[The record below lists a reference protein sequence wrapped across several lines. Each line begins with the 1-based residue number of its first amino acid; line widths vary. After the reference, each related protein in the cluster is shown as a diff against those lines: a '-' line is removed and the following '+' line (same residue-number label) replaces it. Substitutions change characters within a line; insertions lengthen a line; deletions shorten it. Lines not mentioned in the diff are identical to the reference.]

1 MTTADVFG
9 IGQINELVAEKR
21 IEDAQ
26 AECMEQT
33 DALMG
38 ILMSKEEYREEYLA
52 LWSTKRSNP
61 MAVFEDATA
70 EKKKSTAKPTKK
82 TSSLHANV
90 KVLPGQSL
98 PEAVVA
104 NALREASRGAQGKQE
119 KVAKVEKTVIP
130 PPVNKTV
137 AEKPDDQEKPTTKA
151 PTEIEAKPKKLPAH
165 DGFELPAVIADKTK
179 EETAAVK
186 EVGIMQRWF
195 RLDLQ
200 ILCFEGRRF
209 SSQRRERGTPFRITR
224 KTTVGAHR
232 SAKEKESRAG

>member
-1 MTTADVFG
+1 M
-9 IGQINELVAEKR
+9 AEKR

-38 ILMSKEEYREEYLA
+38 ILMSKEEYREEYLT

-61 MAVFEDATA
+61 MAVFEDGTA
-70 EKKKSTAKPTKK
+70 EKKKSAAKPTKK

-104 NALREASRGAQGKQE
+104 NALKEASRAAQGKQARE
-119 KVAKVEKTVIP
+119 VKAATTVIS
-130 PPVNKTV
+130 PPVNETV
-137 AEKPDDQEKPTTKA
+137 AEKPEVQEKPITKA
-151 PTEIEAKPKKLPAH
+151 PEATEAKPKKLPAH

-186 EVGIMQRWF
+186 EVSSIQHDFW
-195 RLDLQ
+195 LD
-200 ILCFEGRRF
+200 RRF
-209 SSQRRERGTPFRITR
+209 L
-224 KTTVGAHR
+224 
-232 SAKEKESRAG
+232 